1 MPTRNDLQEQAPE
14 RPVYTAPLKNRRPF
28 LPRRSRNR
36 LFAVGATLAILIG
49 TAGGYVFT
57 QRHQATEVTLDDA
70 VAGFRARASSAPARP
85 QPSAPAEEDRG
96 IAAPLVPEVAEE
108 RRSEPVTGVEAA
120 DPSVAEGPY
129 RSPEEGVYVYRAT
142 GGERISIFGA
152 SHDYPERVY
161 ATITHLDGCLWEHRN
176 EVIEEH
182 VDIRTMC
189 SSTDGL
195 FQHDQT
201 REVEF
206 LGQRDSI
213 KSRCDPPQLQHAPGE
228 EIGARST
235 ATCSDGE
242 GNDAT
247 LTRTYLGHEPSEV
260 GGQMLDAV
268 RIRIDATF
276 TGKAEGSS
284 EDHFWVSPST
294 GLPYRWDRTVDTVT
308 DAGWGAQVTYQE
320 EASFVLESLEPR
332 R

>member
-1 MPTRNDLQEQAPE
+1 MRTREDAREQAPE
-14 RPVYTAPLKNRRPF
+14 RPVYSAPLKNRRPF
-28 LPRRSRNR
+28 LPRRNR
-36 LFAVGATLAILIG
+36 LFAMGATLTILIG

-70 VAGFRARASSAPARP
+70 VAGFRARTSSTPAGP
-85 QPSAPAEEDRG
+85 QPSAPAEEGRDV
-96 IAAPLVPEVAEE
+96 AAPLDPEVAED
-108 RRSEPVTGVEAA
+108 RRPEAA
-120 DPSVAEGPY
+120 TRAEAAVPSVAEGPY
-129 RSPEEGVYVYRAT
+129 QRPEQGVYVYRAT

-152 SHDYPERVY
+152 SHDYPERIH

-176 EVIEEH
+176 EVVEEH

-189 SSTDGL
+189 SNTHGL

-201 REVEF
+201 REVSF
-206 LGQRDSI
+206 FGQRDAI
-213 KSRCDPPQLQHAPGE
+213 TSRCDPPQLQHGPGE
-228 EIGARST
+228 ETGARST
-235 ATCSDGE
+235 VTCSDGE
-242 GNDAT
+242 GNEAT
-247 LTRTYLGHEPSEV
+247 LTRTYLGHEPSDV

-268 RIRIDATF
+268 HIRIDATF

-308 DAGWGAQVTYQE
+308 DAGWGAQVAYQE
-320 EASFVLESLEPR
+320 EASFVLESPEPR